1 MVGMDRPRRYI
12 AMVFSLVL
20 AALPGSSAG
29 ATEIYRWTDENGVV
43 HFSQTAPQVP
53 EADVDRMALSDNR
66 PSDFDPDADIYNVEA
81 QQERMQSL
89 REEMEQ
95 KREDRL
101 EQQRWQARQEA
112 EAEARRR
119 EYELRNRNYPV
130 YYIPPIRP
138 VRPVPPIER
147 PPPGPGDPIR
157 PPGTIKPPRPIVPG
171 LDDTGGGS

>member
-1 MVGMDRPRRYI
+1 
-12 AMVFSLVL
+12 MVFSLVL

>member
-1 MVGMDRPRRYI
+1 
-12 AMVFSLVL
+12 MVFSLVL
-20 AALPGSSAG
+20 AALLGSSAG

-43 HFSQTAPQVP
+43 HFSQTAPKAP

-66 PSDFDPDADIYNVEA
+66 PSDFDPEADIYNVKE

-95 KREDRL
+95 KREERL
-101 EQQRWQARQEA
+101 EQQRWQARQAA

-119 EYELRNRNYPV
+119 EYEYRNRSYPA

-138 VRPVPPIER
+138 VQPLPPIER

-157 PPGTIKPPRPIVPG
+157 PPSMIKPPRPIVPG